1 MNIDWQQLRP
11 VINIADQTCFGCG
24 IDNPIG
30 LRMRFVS
37 DDEKLYARVRVPV
50 TMAGWD
56 NTVHGGILS
65 TILDEMMGWSVIY
78 LLGKIGVT
86 KTMTVDFLKPVR
98 AEQTLT
104 AIGFI
109 QEEISDRQIR
119 VTGEIYSEEGVLSVR
134 SSGLFAAMTAQA
146 AVRLGVMSSDY
157 MERFLPILQQR
168 SQGLS
173 NPD

>member
-11 VINIADQTCFGCG
+11 VINIANQTCFGCG
-24 IDNPIG
+24 ADNPIG
-30 LRMRFVS
+30 LHMHLLS
-37 DDEKLYARVRVPV
+37 GDDKLYAQVRVPV

-56 NTVHGGILS
+56 TTVHGGILS

-78 LLGKIGVT
+78 LRGKIGVT

-98 AEQTLT
+98 TEQRLT

-109 QEEISDRQIR
+109 AEEISDRQMR
-119 VTGEIYSEEGVLSVR
+119 VTGEIYSEEGVLCVR

-146 AVRLGVMSSDY
+146 AVRLGVMSSEY

-168 SQGLS
+168 SLG
-173 NPD
+173 